1 MNHFHNTISLP
12 NDELKVANKN
22 CITQEQKVLAYFEKY
37 PNQEFTPPQIQE
49 GLSLYT
55 TPLTSIRR
63 AISNLSATKDA
74 LGNPIIPKLI
84 RTEHKAKGIYG
95 MKNYTWKLIVTKGQ
109 QNLF

>member
-1 MNHFHNTISLP
+1 MNHFHNTIDLP

-22 CITQEQKVLAYFEKY
+22 CLTQEQKILAYFEKY

-63 AISNLSATKDA
+63 AISNLSRTKDQF
-74 LGNPIIPKLI
+74 GNPIIPKLI
-84 RTEHKAKGIYG
+84 MTENKVMGIYG
-95 MKNYTWKLIVTKGQ
+95 MKNYTWRLNIQQGQ
-109 QNLF
+109 RQLF